1 MTLKNSS
8 KQAKQE
14 ETYRASIDARHKL
27 RRWYKTST
35 GQMLYQQECEALEAV
50 LPKLFGYHVLQLS
63 NHTCNAYLTKS
74 LIRHQIIV
82 DCDSRNSDTDVNVC
96 VNAHQLPI
104 ASDSIDVV
112 LMPHT
117 LDVDMNPHLVLREA
131 DRILVPEGRVVIQGF
146 NPWSSWGLRH
156 FVNLYKGAP
165 PYSLH
170 FISPA
175 RIKDWLALLGF
186 EIESV
191 NMVYFRPPLG
201 KSLLMDKL
209 EFMDKYGKKFW
220 PAFGASYTV
229 VAKKQVSTL
238 TPIKP
243 RWFLRR
249 GARVTPGFLET
260 RDVKLAARKRIKPE

>member
-1 MTLKNSS
+1 MNAKKCS
-8 KQAKQE
+8 KQLVE
-14 ETYRASIDARHKL
+14 YRASIEARQRL
-27 RRWYKTST
+27 RRWYKTPL
-35 GQMLYQQECEALEAV
+35 GNALYQQESQALEDV
-50 LPKLFGYHVLQLS
+50 LPILFGYHILQLS
-63 NHTCNAYLTKS
+63 VHMKTEYLVKS

-82 DCDSRNSDTDVNVC
+82 DIDTKNVDSDINIS

-131 DRILVPEGRVVIQGF
+131 DRVLVPEGRVVIQGF

-156 FVNLYKGAP
+156 LMNLYKGEP

-175 RIKDWLALLGF
+175 RIKDWLVLLGF

-191 NMVYFRPPLG
+191 NMVFFRPPVG
-201 KSLLMDKL
+201 QSLIMERLQ
-209 EFMDKYGKKFW
+209 FMDKYGKKLW
-220 PAFGASYTV
+220 PSFGASYTI

-243 RWFLRR
+243 RWFLRQR
-249 GARVTPGFLET
+249 ARVIPGFLET
-260 RDVKLAARKRIKPE
+260 LDSKKINS

>member
-1 MTLKNSS
+1 MTSKKRNKLNS
-8 KQAKQE
+8 QE
-14 ETYRASIDARHKL
+14 EEYRASIAARQKL
-27 RRWYKTST
+27 RRWYKTPL
-35 GQMLYQQECEALEAV
+35 GEALYQQESEALAAV
-50 LPKLFGYHVLQLS
+50 LPKLFGYHVIQLS
-63 NHTCNAYLTKS
+63 NHMGTEYLEKS
-74 LIRHQIIV
+74 LIRHQVIV
-82 DCDSRNSDTDVNVC
+82 DYDTKDSDTDVNIRL
-96 VNAHQLPI
+96 NAHQLPI

-117 LDVDMNPHLVLREA
+117 LDVDMTPHLVLREV

-146 NPWSSWGLRH
+146 NPWSSWGVRH
-156 FVNLYKGAP
+156 LMNLYKGEP

-170 FISPA
+170 FISPS
-175 RIKDWLALLGF
+175 RIKDWFALLGF

-201 KSLLMDKL
+201 QSLIMEKL
-209 EFMDKYGKKFW
+209 EFMDKYGKKLW
-220 PAFGASYTV
+220 PSFGASYTI

-249 GARVTPGFLET
+249 RARVIPGFLET
-260 RDVKLAARKRIKPE
+260 RDSK